1 MHSFP
6 AENQS
11 RRCKVFRNESSAK
24 GHITAETQTRVAH
37 RPLFHTFSWHCPLVP
52 VNSYNIAFC
61 RTSVQLEAK
70 TAAPMQLCLR
80 VSQVCSITLC
90 YLFSFVQLSLSDLL
104 LSIYNKFSFTDCSS
118 TWSWS
123 TPFIT
128 HIFSFWS
135 HCNQMLIFLTHE
147 FLYISELVK
156 RETW

>member
-1 MHSFP
+1 MHPFP

-11 RRCKVFRNESSAK
+11 RRCKVFRNESSAI
-24 GHITAETQTRVAH
+24 GHITAETQT
-37 RPLFHTFSWHCPLVP
+37 TFSWHCPLVP

-80 VSQVCSITLC
+80 VSRVCSITLC

-104 LSIYNKFSFTDCSS
+104 LSLYNKFSFTDCSS

-128 HIFSFWS
+128 HAFGFCS
-135 HCNQMLIFLTHE
+135 HCNQMLIFLTPE